1 MMSDFERKRT
11 QREAQTGAAAPMSS
25 RRAEVW
31 AAMMRY
37 LSGEA
42 ARENVRSADERA
54 RKREARRSG
63 KQPK

>member
-1 MMSDFERKRT
+1 MSDFERKRT
-11 QREAQTGAAAPMSS
+11 QHEAQTDAAAPMSS

-42 ARENVRSADERA
+42 SREHRQPEDERPLES
-54 RKREARRSG
+54 EARRSG
-63 KQPK
+63 EQRK